1 MPCVSLRH
9 RRIYS
14 DLIKQS
20 SLNFVKPINP
30 PETQNNSSLTT
41 KNHNKSKQNQFTTL
55 LTDGMVVRIH
65 QSRYLVASAPKP
77 TILAGAQSPQN
88 QSPEKSSNK
97 AVAQTISEPTQPKAK
112 KSKTKGKFSLK
123 SKVKLGKQ
131 SATKAED
138 SNLLTSAGLPRPK
151 RLKKLRRLTR
161 ADLINAESRL
171 GSTIFGP
178 VPEGHRREFFHDHD
192 NIWIWHES
200 WTDSKHRLRQT
211 TIRYE
216 ARPDG
221 VYKKVSAGRY
231 IRLTS
236 AELTN
241 FRQATR
247 TYLRL
252 IKQHLYPKRS

>member
-9 RRIYS
+9 RRIYR

-20 SLNFVKPINP
+20 SLNVVKPINP
-30 PETQNNSSLTT
+30 PEALDNSSSVTRT
-41 KNHNKSKQNQFTTL
+41 NSKSKQNQFATP

-65 QSRYLVASAPKP
+65 ESRYLVASAPKP
-77 TILAGAQSPQN
+77 TIVVGTQPPKAQSPK
-88 QSPEKSSNK
+88 KSSKK
-97 AVAQTISEPTQPKAK
+97 AAAQTTSEPAQSKPK
-112 KSKTKGKFSLK
+112 KSKIKEKLRLRT
-123 SKVKLGKQ
+123 KVKLKKPRP
-131 SATKAED
+131 AKVED
-138 SNLLTSAGLPRPK
+138 SNLITSAGLPRPK
-151 RLKKLRRLTR
+151 KSKKLRRLTR

-216 ARPDG
+216 VRPDG
-221 VYKKVSAGRY
+221 VYKKVSAGLY

-236 AELTN
+236 AELAN

-247 TYLRL
+247 TYLKL
-252 IKQHLYPKRS
+252 IKQHLYTKRS